1 MHFCAFAWVSLC
13 FLCFLLC
20 VKCFSKKIKKVWNCP
35 NEISSKWQ
43 NGYPIRD
50 LDKITNKFLDK
61 SFKKQMITTVSWKT
75 LGWVLSNTGT
85 QLSRLKTKINEMFKG
100 QLTSG
105 NLEIIFRST
114 QGISYCRFT
123 DTILIIPCALLSSV
137 IYEYKCTRCS
147 FRYIGLTYRYWE
159 KRLKE
164 HLHMLALTGKPL

>member
-1 MHFCAFAWVSLC
+1 
-13 FLCFLLC
+13 
-20 VKCFSKKIKKVWNCP
+20 
-35 NEISSKWQ
+35 
-43 NGYPIRD
+43 
-50 LDKITNKFLDK
+50 
-61 SFKKQMITTVSWKT
+61 
-75 LGWVLSNTGT
+75 
-85 QLSRLKTKINEMFKG
+85 MFKG

-164 HLHMLALTGKPL
+164 HLHMLALTGKPLQDYSYLLLCFMQKKSTVSITVGMIFISQVKRKIGCMLLSCHVQVSELIYTQQFA